1 MPPRRSSQS
10 GDASGGSSRG
20 GAKPRGRVSAGRA
33 RVAGTLR
40 SDPMAAATATAGPL
54 ESLQTAYG
62 RLKSQKKIS
71 ASCQAAGDALP
82 ADELG
87 DYARSIALEEFIRSS
102 NPEVRLWAAKCMAEV
117 FRIFALE
124 APLEKENIRG
134 VLQLFIKQL
143 EVLREESSRLY
154 EHAFALLETLTEFQ
168 EFVLIFRCD
177 EPDELLCSLVTTC
190 LLVAKSATSE
200 LLVQLLSGILVGAAC
215 KEIPQAV
222 LASLVEELM
231 PQRKSASASKVL
243 VNRLLGSLAHR
254 SIALPINE
262 YLNANIYAE
271 QGSPEEDNGSRRGK
285 RLSEERLQAFLL
297 VVPELFR
304 IDPALVARVLPKLQ
318 ADLQSTDPH
327 RRRAVTAIVGQM
339 LAHWHEDAGSSRPLL
354 ASTHPL
360 LVDRHR
366 ERLGDAD
373 EGVRLTALE
382 GSATI
387 LQAAASLL
395 IAEEKKKKHIV
406 GVDALLGAA
415 ELLLPKVSERSLDP
429 NDEIRR
435 RAVKLAANVA
445 SSSVSGLSLMEPVL
459 PHIFKRLLDKKQQ
472 VRETCV
478 ASATNLYAKHALPAW
493 TDANLEGAGRL
504 SWIPQLLCEA
514 YSLFCGGRYGQ
525 VALLEEYIE
534 QHMLGCGAQIE
545 EDKRALAFLGFYVS
559 ASQGTE
565 AAQRGLA
572 LLLGK
577 KRDAHAILR
586 QYLKARIAK
595 GAPLLARTASAL
607 VGALV
612 PREQS
617 AEASGDQ
624 EPGIAVLENLAKM
637 SPTLDERAARP
648 EAILMHLEALD
659 SVRDKAVWAELEHLT
674 DPCMMDTVEALS
686 DHLQKLDE
694 KLVFHKLTALA
705 PLIRRAL
712 HCTWASPSFV
722 VTFLDLWDGKGPE
735 SVPESNKRS
744 RQLAAAAR
752 QVIADL
758 PRYFPGLFLSH
769 ASSIASHLDSAF
781 EESRAAD
788 ARASLRALAAM
799 GKRLPALQK
808 ECCSDLPLSA
818 IDANSFTMALIKAI
832 AAASED
838 IASRRSATRKAA
850 KSLELLTAEARAH
863 VIKQLLVWA
872 KDEALEH
879 SSYEEHGSSLE
890 FALESHAAALHLVAA
905 MRERPGW
912 RQTFEDLD
920 SEVWL
925 EEARRV
931 LRPGV
936 EQSPDV
942 RCAAAE
948 LTATCGREGEIVDV
962 LLAPADALGAL
973 PIKADAEEAGTD
985 VLGNPQFDPLP
996 AHAACCVIQALRRG
1010 ASPLSTL
1017 LLTRL
1022 GARICFCLAPPR
1034 PTNEAEQLLKALQAL
1049 QRPPAVSHVRLA
1061 DRLRL
1066 CVTLPT
1072 LFTFAMRKP
1081 HRDLVQRILQ
1091 ASLLKAARQCGARQ
1105 EPLLDFSVACFVHF
1119 LSRLDV
1125 FQQEVAAAVSAFPL
1139 SSQVSAFFCDALLRS
1154 DPQQSAEFAGVALRV
1169 CDRVRYFVDR
1179 DDPSSDSVH
1188 RAASVLRYV
1197 VEKRCPELGM
1207 QSGVLLQEAKRG
1219 SMPAEL
1225 FAVRQASDGETAKLT
1240 PALPAAP
1247 DGRLAQPLPA
1257 AQHQEAIVATI
1268 SSAGQANSPD
1278 RAQHSSERCETPP
1291 EQAVMSPAPRI
1302 EAPSP
1307 ASPARAAR
1315 TTSTGR
1321 QSLLKRGVSPTSS
1334 SVASERGMAVSSV
1347 ARPMPPASDSPNFT
1361 GAAIRAALSAR
1372 AGQRRATTK
1381 QSPAKRHRAS

>member
-1 MPPRRSSQS
+1 MRRHSSQS
-10 GDASGGSSRG
+10 GKASGGSSQG
-20 GAKPRGRVSAGRA
+20 GAKPRGRISAGRA

-40 SDPMAAATATAGPL
+40 SAPMAAAAATAGPL
-54 ESLQTAYG
+54 ESLQTAYA

-71 ASCQAAGDALP
+71 ASSHADGQAAGDALP
-82 ADELG
+82 ADELR
-87 DYARSIALEEFIRSS
+87 DYARSIALEEFICSS

-124 APLEKENIRG
+124 APLDKETIRA
-134 VLQLFIKQL
+134 VLSLFIKQL

-154 EHAFALLETLTEFQ
+154 EHGFALLETLTEFQ

-177 EPDELLCSLVTTC
+177 EPDELLCSLVTVC
-190 LLVAKSATSE
+190 LSLAKSTTSE

-231 PQRKSASASKVL
+231 PQRKSASASKAL
-243 VNRLLGSLAHR
+243 VSRLLGSLAQR

-262 YLNANIYAE
+262 YLNASIYAE
-271 QGSPEEDNGSRRGK
+271 QGSPEEGNGGRRGGL
-285 RLSEERLQAFLL
+285 RLSEERLQAFLCL
-297 VVPELFR
+297 VPELFR

-339 LAHWHEDAGSSRPLL
+339 LSHCHEDAGSSRPLL

-373 EGVRLTALE
+373 DGVRLTALE
-382 GSATI
+382 GSAVM
-387 LQAAASLL
+387 LQAAAAL
-395 IAEEKKKKHIV
+395 IEAETKHIV
-406 GVDALLGAA
+406 GADALVAA
-415 ELLLPKVSERSLDP
+415 AKLLLPKVSERSLDP

-445 SSSVSGLSLMEPVL
+445 SSSAAGLELMLPVL
-459 PHIFKRLLDKKQQ
+459 PAIFRRVLDKKQQ

-493 TDANLEGAGRL
+493 TEANLEGAGALR
-504 SWIPQLLCEA
+504 WIPQLLCEA

-534 QHMLGCGAQIE
+534 QHMLGCGADIG
-545 EDKRALAFLGFYVS
+545 EDERALAFMGFYVS
-559 ASQGTE
+559 ASHGTE

-577 KRDAHAILR
+577 KRDAHAVLR
-586 QYLKARIAK
+586 QYVKARIAK
-595 GAPLLARTASAL
+595 GSPLLARTASAL

-612 PREQS
+612 PREQG
-617 AEASGDQ
+617 ADASGGQ
-624 EPGIAVLENLAKM
+624 EPGGVAVLENLAKL

-674 DPCMMDTVEALS
+674 DPCMMDTVEALT

-694 KLVFHKLTALA
+694 KLVFHKLTVLA

-712 HCTWASPSFV
+712 HCTWLLPSFV
-722 VTFLDLWDGKGPE
+722 ATFLDFWDGKGPE
-735 SVPESNKRS
+735 NVSDSKES
-744 RQLAAAAR
+744 RQLATAAR
-752 QVIADL
+752 QVIADV
-758 PRYFPGLFLSH
+758 PRYFPGMFLSH
-769 ASSIASHLDSAF
+769 AGSIASHLDDSAF
-781 EESRAAD
+781 EEARVAD
-788 ARASLRALAAM
+788 AKASLRALAAM
-799 GKRLPALQK
+799 GKRLQALQK
-808 ECCSDLPLSA
+808 ECSLDLPLSA
-818 IDANSFTMALIKAI
+818 IDADNFTKAVVKSI
-832 AAASED
+832 AAAGED
-838 IASRRSATRKAA
+838 IASRTSATRKAA
-850 KSLELLTAEARAH
+850 KSLELLTAEARAT
-863 VIKQLLVWA
+863 VIKQLLFWA
-872 KDEALEH
+872 KEEALEH
-879 SSYEEHGSSLE
+879 SSYEEQASC
-890 FALESHAAALHLVAA
+890 LESHAAALHLVAA

-912 RQTFEDLD
+912 RQTFGDLD

-962 LLAPADALGAL
+962 LLAPADVPGAL
-973 PIKADAEEAGTD
+973 PIKAAEEAGTE
-985 VLGNPQFDPLP
+985 VMGNPRHDPLP

-1022 GARICFCLAPPR
+1022 AARLCFCLAPPR
-1034 PTNEAEQLLKALQAL
+1034 PTSEAEQLLKALQAL
-1049 QRPPAVSHVRLA
+1049 QRPPAASHVRLA

-1072 LFTFAMRKP
+1072 LFTFAMLKP

-1179 DDPSSDSVH
+1179 EDPSSDAVH

-1225 FAVRQASDGETAKLT
+1225 FAVRQASDGETARLT

-1247 DGRLAQPLPA
+1247 DDRLAQPLPA
-1257 AQHQEAIVATI
+1257 APNQEAIVATS
-1268 SSAGQANSPD
+1268 SSAGQADSPD
-1278 RAQHSSERCETPP
+1278 RAQYSSETPP
-1291 EQAVMSPAPRI
+1291 EQAIMSPAPRI

-1307 ASPARAAR
+1307 ASPARAAVAK
-1315 TTSTGR
+1315 STGR

-1334 SVASERGMAVSSV
+1334 SVASEGGMAVSSV
-1347 ARPMPPASDSPNFT
+1347 ARPMPPASDSPNLT

-1372 AGQRRATTK
+1372 AGRRATGK
-1381 QSPAKRHRAS
+1381 QSPAKRQRAS